1 MVFLLALII
10 VMIREAQQVLSLVFK
25 TEFGS
30 KLMIEYQYNKKKSLE
45 SVGYLV
51 QSLVQRLELERSPK
65 IIYG

>member
-1 MVFLLALII
+1 
-10 VMIREAQQVLSLVFK
+10 MIREAQQVLSLVFK

-65 IIYG
+65 IIYGWY

>member
-25 TEFGS
+25 TEFGP

>member
-1 MVFLLALII
+1 
-10 VMIREAQQVLSLVFK
+10 MIREAQQVLSLVFK

-30 KLMIEYQYNKKKSLE
+30 KLMIEYQYNKKKALE

-65 IIYG
+65 IIYGWY